1 MTIVHLVR
9 HGEVANPNHVV
20 YADLEGFNL
29 SPLGVRQVHSAAS
42 HLAQRP
48 IEGVFTSPLAR
59 ARQTATAIARHHHLE
74 PIVVDDLVETR
85 QYPGWTGH
93 RWADLS
99 AHFPGQVERYL
110 EDASTLDDVAET
122 LDDVA
127 DRVTRVV
134 VDTARSGLHEF
145 AIVGHQDPLQAGRL
159 RLTGRHLSEL
169 LIDPPSHASV
179 VTIVSDDLINWTEA
193 GVWRPVEGTT

>member
-1 MTIVHLVR
+1 MTRVHLIR

-29 SPLGVRQVHSAAS
+29 SPLGVRQVHSTAS

-59 ARQTATAIARHHHLE
+59 ARQTATAIARRHHIE
-74 PIVVDDLVETR
+74 PKVAADLIETR

-93 RWADLS
+93 RWDDLDT
-99 AHFPGQVERYL
+99 HFPGQVERYL
-110 EDASTLDDVAET
+110 EDASGLDDVTET
-122 LDDVA
+122 LEAVA

-134 VDTARSGLHEF
+134 IDAAHGGLGEF

-159 RLTGRHLSEL
+159 RLTGRNLSEL
-169 LIDPPSHASV
+169 LVDPPSHASV
-179 VTIVSDDLINWTEA
+179 VTIVSDDLVHWREVS
-193 GVWRPVEGTT
+193 VWRPF

>member
-1 MTIVHLVR
+1 MTVVHLVR

-20 YADLEGFNL
+20 YADLDGFNL
-29 SPLGVRQVHSAAS
+29 SPLGVRQVHATAA

-59 ARQTATAIARHHHLE
+59 ARQTAMAIARRHDLE
-74 PIVVDDLVETR
+74 PIVTTELVETR

-93 RWADLS
+93 RWDDL
-99 AHFPGQVERYL
+99 AARFPGQVDRYL
-110 EDASTLDDVAET
+110 EDASTLDDVVET
-122 LDDVA
+122 LDTVA
-127 DRVTRVV
+127 DRVTGVV
-134 VDTARSGLHEF
+134 LGAAHDGFREF

-169 LIDPPSHASV
+169 LVDPPSHASV
-179 VTIVSDDLINWTEA
+179 VTIVSDDMVT
-193 GVWRPVEGTT
+193 WREVGGWLPVAQTL